1 MALWSANRFYLV
13 SPLEGKPM
21 LSSGSKST
29 GLIRGQGP
37 DGPREGILD
46 CRRLFVSCSLRC
58 SWWEKGD

>member
-29 GLIRGQGP
+29 GLIRGQDP

-46 CRRLFVSCSLRC
+46 CR
-58 SWWEKGD
+58 